1 MNISIKKTTVAT
13 CTTSWDTGL
22 VDENGVNY
30 ATISG
35 KVDSTRPFGSVTL
48 TVHNQSVFNANKEA
62 AKAAYEAFESAFDA
76 FIETINPL
84 NVTEEVEALTV

>member
-1 MNISIKKTTVAT
+1 MNINIKKTTIAT

-62 AKAAYEAFESAFDA
+62 AKAAYEAFENAFDA

-84 NVTEEVEALTV
+84 NVTEEVEAMSV

>member
-1 MNISIKKTTVAT
+1 MNISVKKTTVAT
-13 CTTSWDTGL
+13 NTTSWDTGL

-35 KVDSTRPFGSVTL
+35 KVDSTRPFGAVTL

-62 AKAAYEAFESAFDA
+62 AKAAYDAFESAFDA
-76 FIETINPL
+76 YIETITPL
-84 NVTEEVEALTV
+84 NVSEEVEAMSV